1 MLNDTGR
8 TTTIETNR
16 GTETF
21 GSRNRLAELAAKIK
35 RNSSDEARG
44 PLIIAAE
51 VIAAGENWEAH
62 RAEAGGIDFEPWI
75 VSVAG
80 NGRGRS
86 FFARRLAAL
95 ERIGEHARRWW
106 HHEAALW
113 AAKHIA
119 NTDDLRRLN
128 EEILTTTKARGGVPL
143 NKDTVVRIAVNM
155 GVYTPPGRVKVCS
168 ECERLRALLLANGID
183 H

>member
-8 TTTIETNR
+8 AIIDTNR
-16 GTETF
+16 GAETF

-51 VIAAGENWEAH
+51 VIAAGENWEAY
-62 RAEAGGIDFEPWI
+62 RAEAGGMDFEPWI

-80 NGRGRS
+80 NGRGRA
-86 FFARRLAAL
+86 FFARRLAAI
-95 ERIGEHARRWW
+95 ERIGEHARRRW
-106 HHEAALW
+106 HHEAANW

-119 NTDDLRRLN
+119 NAEDLRRLDG
-128 EEILTTTKARGGVPL
+128 EVLSVTTARGGVPL
-143 NKDTVVRIAVNM
+143 NKETVVRMAVNM
-155 GVYTPPGRVKVCS
+155 GVYTPPGRVKVCG
-168 ECERLRALLLANGID
+168 ECERLRALLLANGIE

>member
-8 TTTIETNR
+8 TTIDTNR

-51 VIAAGENWEAH
+51 VIAAGENWEAY
-62 RAEAGGIDFEPWI
+62 RAEAEGKDFEQWI
-75 VSVAG
+75 RWVAG
-80 NGRGRS
+80 PGRGRA
-86 FFARRLAAL
+86 FFARRLAAI
-95 ERIGEHARRWW
+95 ERIGEHARRRW
-106 HHEAALW
+106 HHDAAHW
-113 AAKHIA
+113 AASNIES
-119 NTDDLRRLN
+119 DDNLRRLN
-128 EEILTTTKARGGVPL
+128 DEVLTVTAAGGGVPL
-143 NKDTVVRIAVNM
+143 NEDIVRRIAVRI
-155 GVYTPPGRVKVCS
+155 GVYTPAERVKVCG
-168 ECERLRALLLANGID
+168 ECERLRALLLANGIE